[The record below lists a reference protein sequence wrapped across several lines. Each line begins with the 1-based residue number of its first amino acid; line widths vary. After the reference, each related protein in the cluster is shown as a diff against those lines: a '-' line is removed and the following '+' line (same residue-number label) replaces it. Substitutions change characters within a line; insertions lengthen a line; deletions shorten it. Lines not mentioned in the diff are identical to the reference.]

1 MRSVK
6 TIVLKVDALSPD
18 EKLISQAAQAIREG
32 GLVAFPTETVYG
44 IAANRLDEKA
54 IESLR
59 AVKNRPEDKP
69 FTVHVSDLSMIEK
82 LGCVVTKDAK
92 VLIDKFWPGPLT
104 IILRSDSG
112 EKIGFRMPA
121 NKTALALIAEAKVP
135 VVAPSANVSGNAAP
149 STAEEVLK
157 DLDGKIDILLDAGS
171 TEVGVES
178 TVVDATATPPKILRK
193 GAVAIAELEKI
204 MPNIKVQMTNE

>member
-18 EKLISQAAQAIREG
+18 ERLISQAAQAIREG

-69 FTVHVSDLSMIEK
+69 FTVHVSDLFMIEK

-157 DLDGKIDILLDAGS
+157 ELDGKIDILLDAGP

-178 TVVDATATPPKILRK
+178 TVVDATVTPMKILRK
-193 GAVAIAELEKI
+193 GAVTKEEL
-204 MPNIKVQMTNE
+204 NKVLGL